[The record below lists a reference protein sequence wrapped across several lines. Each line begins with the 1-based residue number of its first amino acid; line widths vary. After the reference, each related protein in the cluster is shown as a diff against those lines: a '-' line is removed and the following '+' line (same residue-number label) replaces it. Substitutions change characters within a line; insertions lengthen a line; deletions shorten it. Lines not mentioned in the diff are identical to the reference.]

1 MKRLS
6 GLWGLQG
13 LGLVAFAG
21 FRALCVFYGLG
32 LINMPIGHKD
42 AKV

>member
-13 LGLVAFAG
+13 LGLVGFAR
-21 FRALCVFYGLG
+21 FRALWGLYGLG
-32 LINMPIGHKD
+32 LINMLIGHKD